1 LTASLDSWLPEHHV
15 RTFHTRA
22 SHVTP
27 ERLWAAANETRVRDT
42 RTLRPLIAMRLP
54 GHGPGAETTFR
65 ELFRTGIFTLL
76 EEGERHS
83 ISGVAGRLWTPTG
96 HYARF
101 ETGADYKEYAER
113 GTAKVAL
120 MTSVR
125 EHERGSEIV
134 AESRVWCVDRR
145 AQLRFRPY
153 WALVGPFT
161 RFIRLELLA
170 AVTSRAESGRAP

>member
-1 LTASLDSWLPEHHV
+1 M
-15 RTFHTRA
+15 RTFHARA
-22 SHVTP
+22 SSATP
-27 ERLWAAANETRVRDT
+27 ERLWAAANDARVRDS

-54 GHGPGAETTFR
+54 GHGPGPETTFR

-101 ETGADYKEYAER
+101 ETGADYKEYEQP

-134 AESRVWCVDRR
+134 TETRVWCVDRR

-153 WALVGPFT
+153 WAVVGPFS
-161 RFIRLELLA
+161 RFIRLELLS
-170 AVTSRAESGRAP
+170 AVTRRAEAVAEP

>member
-1 LTASLDSWLPEHHV
+1 M

-22 SHVTP
+22 SSVSPTA
-27 ERLWAAANETRVRDT
+27 LWAAANEARIRDS
-42 RTLRPLIAMRLP
+42 RTLRPLIAMHLP
-54 GHGPGAETTFR
+54 GRAPRADTTFR

-83 ISGVAGRLWTPTG
+83 ISGVAGRLWTPSG

-101 ETGADYKEYAER
+101 ETGADYKEYADS

-134 AESRVWCVDRR
+134 SEARVWCADRR
-145 AQLRFRPY
+145 ARLRFRPY
-153 WALVGPFT
+153 WAVVRPFS
-161 RFIRLELLA
+161 RFIGTELLS
-170 AVTSRAESGRAP
+170 AVTRRAEATAQP